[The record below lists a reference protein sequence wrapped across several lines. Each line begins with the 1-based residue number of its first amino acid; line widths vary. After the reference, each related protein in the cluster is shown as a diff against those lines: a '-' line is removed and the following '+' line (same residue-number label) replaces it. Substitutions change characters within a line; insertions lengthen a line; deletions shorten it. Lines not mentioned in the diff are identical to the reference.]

1 MCAARS
7 VGSAAPDA
15 VHFSQEIDSRRAFDT
30 CARHFGLEFLGRYE
44 CARLFQT
51 LPFEEKSEVVD
62 VSSAAENTAV
72 ALAVLVSPVEGGIEH
87 RFPGRIVGDFVV
99 DENVDHDFG
108 GTPFQRETLPQTPEK
123 CKGEDHRG
131 LYLRAGVINSQQLGA
146 GPGRRMAGE
155 R

>member
-15 VHFSQEIDSRRAFDT
+15 LHLSEEVDSRRTFDT
-30 CARHFGLEFLGRYE
+30 CTRHSGFEFLGSHE

-51 LPFEEKSEVVD
+51 LPFKEKSEVVD

-72 ALAVLVSPVEGGIEH
+72 ALAVFAPPVVGGIEQ

-108 GTPFQRETLPQTPEK
+108 CTPSQRETLPQTPEK
-123 CKGEDHRG
+123 CKGWDHRA
-131 LYLRAGVINSQQLGA
+131 LDLRAGCD
-146 GPGRRMAGE
+146 
-155 R
+155 